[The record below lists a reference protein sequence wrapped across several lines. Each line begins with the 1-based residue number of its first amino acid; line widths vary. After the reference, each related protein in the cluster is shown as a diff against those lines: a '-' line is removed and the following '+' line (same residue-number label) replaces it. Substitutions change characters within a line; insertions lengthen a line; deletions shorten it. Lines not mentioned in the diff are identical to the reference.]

1 MCPYFTCRLLE
12 PKKVE
17 EKTKG
22 EDTFCIVLVI
32 KFNHVVLVLVL
43 ILNVFPF
50 VEKKDD
56 AQVGM

>member
-1 MCPYFTCRLLE
+1 M
-12 PKKVE
+12 E

-32 KFNHVVLVLVL
+32 EFNHVVLLLVL

-50 VEKKDD
+50 VEKKEEV
-56 AQVGM
+56 QVRT